1 MPQLVFA
8 DFAPQLV
15 WLAITFVA
23 LYVILSRLVLPR
35 IAGTLASRENRLQG
49 DLAQAEKL
57 RADAEAAL
65 VAYQKTM
72 SDARAA
78 AQTELKQAAAEMA
91 AEAAKR
97 ESAFAAEVNARVKAA
112 ESTIAA
118 AKQAALAGVR
128 NVASEAARELVA
140 RLAGIEPAP
149 EAVAAAVDAAQR
161 EHA

>member
-15 WLAITFVA
+15 WLAITFLA

-35 IAGTLASRENRLQG
+35 IAGTLAGRDNRLQG

-78 AQTELKQAAAEMA
+78 AQAELKQAAAEMA

-97 ESAFAAEVNARVKAA
+97 ESAFAAEVNAQVKAA

-128 NVASEAARELVA
+128 NVASEAAQELVA